1 MKGLERIIHDDS
13 NGLDYILVGEV
24 YLPLLAVPNETREI
38 GFYGSLHRNYLKDYK
53 SGLYSYLS
61 LSGKLWSYLA
71 DVNEQCVERRD
82 FLMDQMMEQE
92 GITEELKSRDQ
103 MEWVRRANNVK
114 SRVDEIILNEMVYGG
129 RQYLEKQ
136 DYIRMKQKEEIAEQ
150 QETIEQQ
157 IEIVNAN
164 RLDIAKQRIMVR
176 GNEQK
181 IQEQEEKLVQ
191 QEREFK
197 EKFISNS
204 DRIMSQGELIE
215 EQKQELQ
222 QLTNPH

>member
-1 MKGLERIIHDDS
+1 MKELKPMIHDEK
-13 NGLDYILVGEV
+13 NGLDYILVAEV

-114 SRVDEIILNEMVYGG
+114 SRVDEIILNEMVY
-129 RQYLEKQ
+129 
-136 DYIRMKQKEEIAEQ
+136 
-150 QETIEQQ
+150 
-157 IEIVNAN
+157 V
-164 RLDIAKQRIMVR
+164 
-176 GNEQK
+176 
-181 IQEQEEKLVQ
+181 
-191 QEREFK
+191 
-197 EKFISNS
+197 
-204 DRIMSQGELIE
+204 
-215 EQKQELQ
+215 
-222 QLTNPH
+222 

>member
-1 MKGLERIIHDDS
+1 MKELKPMIHDEK

-71 DVNEQCVERRD
+71 DENEQCVERRD

-114 SRVDEIILNEMVYGG
+114 SRVDEIILNEMVY
-129 RQYLEKQ
+129 
-136 DYIRMKQKEEIAEQ
+136 
-150 QETIEQQ
+150 
-157 IEIVNAN
+157 V
-164 RLDIAKQRIMVR
+164 
-176 GNEQK
+176 
-181 IQEQEEKLVQ
+181 
-191 QEREFK
+191 
-197 EKFISNS
+197 
-204 DRIMSQGELIE
+204 
-215 EQKQELQ
+215 
-222 QLTNPH
+222 